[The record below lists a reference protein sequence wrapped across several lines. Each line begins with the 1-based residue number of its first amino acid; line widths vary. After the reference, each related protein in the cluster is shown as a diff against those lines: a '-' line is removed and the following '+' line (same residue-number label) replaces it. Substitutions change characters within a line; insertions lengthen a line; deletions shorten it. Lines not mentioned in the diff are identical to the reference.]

1 MKKKL
6 LTIITL
12 LMFVITLAAQNIQS
26 PWYGFGKSVKY
37 VIQDK
42 KENLTK
48 ESLANPKTV
57 LPTTSTQLLF
67 RPAFT
72 LTALA
77 IDFSQKPANFA
88 SLTSAGFGFS
98 YGKFSIIDAYCYYS
112 VNALLLTE
120 YKIGGVESMKVGA
133 AITIDAYNKFIGAGV
148 GYVNN
153 HIMPLI
159 TISYSF

>member
-1 MKKKL
+1 MKKKIL
-6 LTIITL
+6 ILIAL
-12 LMFVITLAAQNIQS
+12 LMFVITLNAQTIQS

-42 KENLTK
+42 KENLAK
-48 ESLANPKTV
+48 ESLINPNTV
-57 LPTTSTQLLF
+57 IPTTNTELLF

-77 IDFSQKPANFA
+77 IDLSQKPANFA
-88 SLTSAGFGFS
+88 SFTSAGFGLS
-98 YGKFSIIDAYCYYS
+98 YGKFSTVDAYCYYS
-112 VNALLLTE
+112 VNALMLTA
-120 YKIGGVESMKVGA
+120 YKIGGVEEMNVGA
-133 AITIDAYNKFIGAGV
+133 AITVDAYNKLIGAGV
-148 GYVNN
+148 GYINN